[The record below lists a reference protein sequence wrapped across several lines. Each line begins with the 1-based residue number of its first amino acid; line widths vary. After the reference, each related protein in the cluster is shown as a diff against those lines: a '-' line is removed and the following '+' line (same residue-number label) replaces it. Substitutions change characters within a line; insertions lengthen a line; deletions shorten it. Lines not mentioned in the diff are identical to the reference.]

1 MTMLESLPIIDVASL
16 ILAVFLGYLA
26 VREYV
31 DHRTEKL
38 EKELKMVNSALTR
51 ERYAF
56 SDKALQMYGVKD
68 HQLLYRDGW
77 VVPFRAGV
85 LMEDVLAVESDAPV
99 NVGDTRHPRWMPY
112 RGLTYSDNVKMTL
125 GKKISYL
132 PIYALA
138 EEPKTEG
145 GSVTVPVRTCQYCQF
160 FDTCD
165 YLSFEIAHAMRI
177 RRIPPE
183 AIRMPD
189 LPYRSSIEPYNL
201 SNRHTGIGISTL
213 TVVVNIPDEIGQ
225 VFLVHNRKGKTA
237 EGGEVYHAVPAGSYE
252 PIDGMN
258 PETHGNRPF
267 DSAFREFIEEVI
279 DTRYDFVSS
288 PDLLKYFSEKVH
300 ADIFYLGI
308 GLEPLNLKAE
318 MMSLMIVDFQMSS
331 LFDGCDSVED
341 LFKDR
346 KETDE
351 GGIRVVPFREEFID
365 HYANSRKSFTTF
377 REMLRIVRQDF
388 DSIKNHKVEGTV
400 GASFAT
406 DLGDGAVEELA

>member
-189 LPYRSSIEPYNL
+189 LPYRSSIEPYDL

-331 LFDGCDSVED
+331 LFDDSVED

>member
-56 SDKALQMYGVKD
+56 SNKALQMYGVKD

-145 GSVTVPVRTCQYCQF
+145 DSVTVPVRTCQYCQF

-189 LPYRSSIEPYNL
+189 LPYRSSIEPYDL

>member
-1 MTMLESLPIIDVASL
+1 
-16 ILAVFLGYLA
+16 
-26 VREYV
+26 
-31 DHRTEKL
+31 
-38 EKELKMVNSALTR
+38 
-51 ERYAF
+51 
-56 SDKALQMYGVKD
+56 
-68 HQLLYRDGW
+68 
-77 VVPFRAGV
+77 
-85 LMEDVLAVESDAPV
+85 MEDVLAVESDAPV

-132 PIYALA
+132 PIYELA
-138 EEPKTEG
+138 EDPRTER

-189 LPYRSSIEPYNL
+189 LPYRSSIEPYDF

-213 TVVVNIPDEIGQ
+213 TVVVNIPDDGP

-252 PIDGMN
+252 PIRTAD
-258 PETHGNRPF
+258 PKRPGNRPF

-288 PDLLKYFSEKVH
+288 PNLLEYFSKKVH

-351 GGIRVVPFREEFID
+351 GGIRVVPFKEEFID

-377 REMLRIVRQDF
+377 REMLSIVREDY

-400 GASFAT
+400 GASFAA

>member
-189 LPYRSSIEPYNL
+189 LPYRSSIEPYDL

-377 REMLRIVRQDF
+377 REMLGIVRQDF

>member
-189 LPYRSSIEPYNL
+189 LPYRSSIEPYDL

-288 PDLLKYFSEKVH
+288 PDLLKFFSEKVH

>member
-189 LPYRSSIEPYNL
+189 LPYRSSIEPYDL

-225 VFLVHNRKGKTA
+225 VFLVHNRKDKTA

>member
-177 RRIPPE
+177 RHIPPE

-189 LPYRSSIEPYNL
+189 LPYRSSIEPYDL

-267 DSAFREFIEEVI
+267 DSAFREFIKEVI

>member
-1 MTMLESLPIIDVASL
+1 MPCASAASRL
-16 ILAVFLGYLA
+16 
-26 VREYV
+26 RP
-31 DHRTEKL
+31 
-38 EKELKMVNSALTR
+38 
-51 ERYAF
+51 YACPT
-56 SDKALQMYGVKD
+56 S
-68 HQLLYRDGW
+68 
-77 VVPFRAGV
+77 
-85 LMEDVLAVESDAPV
+85 
-99 NVGDTRHPRWMPY
+99 
-112 RGLTYSDNVKMTL
+112 
-125 GKKISYL
+125 
-132 PIYALA
+132 
-138 EEPKTEG
+138 
-145 GSVTVPVRTCQYCQF
+145 
-160 FDTCD
+160 
-165 YLSFEIAHAMRI
+165 
-177 RRIPPE
+177 
-183 AIRMPD
+183 IRMPD
-189 LPYRSSIEPYNL
+189 LPYRSSIEPYDL

-213 TVVVNIPDEIGQ
+213 TVVVNIPDDGP

-252 PIDGMN
+252 PIRTTD
-258 PETHGNRPF
+258 PKRPGNRPF

-288 PDLLKYFSEKVH
+288 PNLLEYFSKKVH

-351 GGIRVVPFREEFID
+351 GGIRVVPFKEEFID

-377 REMLRIVRQDF
+377 REMLSIVREDY

-400 GASFAT
+400 GASFAA

>member
-16 ILAVFLGYLA
+16 VLAVFLGYLA

-31 DHRTEKL
+31 DHRTGKL
-38 EKELKMVNSALTR
+38 EKELTMINSALTR

-56 SDKALQMYGVKD
+56 SDRALQMYGVKE
-68 HQLLYRDGW
+68 HQLLYMDGW
-77 VVPFRAGV
+77 VVPFRDGIH
-85 LMEDVLAVESDAPV
+85 LEDVHAVDSDAPV
-99 NVGDTRHPRWMPY
+99 HVGDTRHPRWMPY

-132 PIYALA
+132 PIYELA
-138 EEPKTEG
+138 EEPDADG

-189 LPYRSSIEPYNL
+189 LPYRSSIEPYDF

-213 TVVVNIPDEIGQ
+213 TVVVNIPGDGQ

-252 PIDGMN
+252 PIRGVD
-258 PETHGNRPF
+258 PRKPGNRPF

-288 PDLLKYFSEKVH
+288 PGLLKHFSEKVH

-318 MMSLMIVDFQMSS
+318 MMSLMIIDFKKSS
-331 LFDGCDSVED
+331 LFDGCRSVED

-351 GGIRVVPFREEFID
+351 GGIRVVPFKEEFID

-377 REMLRIVRQDF
+377 REMLSIVREDY
-388 DSIKNHKVEGTV
+388 DSIVEYEVRGTV
-400 GASFAT
+400 GASFAA
-406 DLGDGAVEELA
+406 DLGDGTVEELA

>member
-189 LPYRSSIEPYNL
+189 LPYRSSIEPYDL

-237 EGGEVYHAVPAGSYE
+237 EGGEAYHAVPAGSYE

>member
-56 SDKALQMYGVKD
+56 SDKALQMYGIKD

-189 LPYRSSIEPYNL
+189 LPYRSSIEPYDL

>member
-31 DHRTEKL
+31 DHRTGKL
-38 EKELKMVNSALTR
+38 EKELTMVNSALTR

-56 SDKALQMYGVKD
+56 SDRALQMYGVKD
-68 HQLLYRDGW
+68 HQLLYKDGW
-77 VVPFRAGV
+77 VVPFRAGI
-85 LMEDVLAVESDAPV
+85 LMEDVHAVKSDAPV
-99 NVGDTRHPRWMPY
+99 NVGDTRHPKWMPY

-132 PIYALA
+132 PIYELA
-138 EEPKTEG
+138 EDPRTGG
-145 GSVTVPVRTCQYCQF
+145 GSVKVPVRTCQYCQF

-189 LPYRSSIEPYNL
+189 LPYRSSIEPYDL

-213 TVVVNIPDEIGQ
+213 TVVVNIPDDDP

-252 PIDGMN
+252 PIRDLDPGD
-258 PETHGNRPF
+258 PGNRPF

-288 PDLLKYFSEKVH
+288 PDLLKHFSKKVH

-318 MMSLMIVDFQMSS
+318 MMSLMIIDFKKSS
-331 LFDGCDSVED
+331 LFDGCRSVED

-351 GGIRVVPFREEFID
+351 GGIRVVPFKEEFID

-377 REMLRIVRQDF
+377 REMLSIVREDY
-388 DSIKNHKVEGTV
+388 DSIVKYEVKGTV
-400 GASFAT
+400 GASFAP
-406 DLGDGAVEELA
+406 DLGDGTVEELA